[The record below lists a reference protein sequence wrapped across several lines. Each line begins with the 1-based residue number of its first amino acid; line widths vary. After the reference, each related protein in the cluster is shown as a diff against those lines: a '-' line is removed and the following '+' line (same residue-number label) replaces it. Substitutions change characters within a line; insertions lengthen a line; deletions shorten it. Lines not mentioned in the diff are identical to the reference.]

1 MSTTQPIK
9 SPEQLTAFK
18 NYYLQE
24 HPNPRNHMLIIMG
37 LNCPSHLGY
46 VEPYL
51 WESVQF

>member
-37 LNCPSHLGY
+37 LTILNTERG
-46 VEPYL
+46 EPTL
-51 WESVQF
+51 S